1 MEIKD
6 YEALKNSSE
15 YKTARIVEDAINN
28 MAFDPELFAQAF
40 TTWHRTLQQKFFRV
54 VVETIKVAASEDY
67 MYDGRNKAT
76 HELAEKIVKTGALDH
91 PYLPCI

>member
-15 YKTARIVEDAINN
+15 YTASMVEGAINN
-28 MAFDPELFAQAF
+28 MDFDPELFAQAF
-40 TTWHRTLQQKFFRV
+40 TRWHRTLQQKFFRV

-76 HELAEKIVKTGALDH
+76 PELAEKIVKTGALDH

>member
-6 YEALKNSSE
+6 YEALKNSSK
-15 YKTARIVEDAINN
+15 YAASMVEGVINN
-28 MAFDPELFAQAF
+28 MDFDPELFAQAF
-40 TTWHRTLQQKFFRV
+40 TTWHRTLQQKFFRI